1 MHILVLCLKL
11 EENQLF
17 DQSLHIGKML
27 IIYSSQKKCSKVGF
41 CIWCC
46 FMAILIILSTLRL
59 YSILVGNNVVN
70 CDRLQDPLGHGEHIH
85 IWFPSTLLYCRLIKL
100 NFLTHAML

>member
-17 DQSLHIGKML
+17 DQSLRIGKML
-27 IIYSSQKKCSKVGF
+27 IAYSSRKKSAVRWVF

-46 FMAILIILSTLRL
+46 FMAILIVLSTLRL

-70 CDRLQDPLGHGEHIH
+70 CDRLQDPLEHGEHIH
-85 IWFPSTLLYCRLIKL
+85 IWFPSTLLYC
-100 NFLTHAML
+100 